1 MVVQWLGLQVFTVEG
16 AGSIP
21 DQETK
26 TLQAS
31 WYVQK
36 NQKPNK
42 QTNNDTE
49 DNFIYWNLY
58 FPCPS
63 KDHMYVLSSLICLVT
78 DLFSNCSGLDY
89 MLEIK
94 TGVRS
99 RASL

>member
-16 AGSIP
+16 AGSIL

-26 TLQAS
+26 TLQA
-31 WYVQK
+31 YVQK
-36 NQKPNK
+36 N

-49 DNFIYWNLY
+49 DNFIYRNLY
-58 FPCPS
+58 FPCPP
-63 KDHMYVLSSLICLVT
+63 KDHMYILSSLICLVT

-89 MLEIK
+89 MLEIR

-99 RASL
+99 RASV

>member
-16 AGSIP
+16 AGSFP

-26 TLQAS
+26 PLQA
-31 WYVQK
+31 YVQK
-36 NQKPNK
+36 S

-49 DNFIYWNLY
+49 DNFIYRNLY
-58 FPCPS
+58 FPCPP
-63 KDHMYVLSSLICLVT
+63 KDHMYILSSLICLVT

-89 MLEIK
+89 MLEIR

-99 RASL
+99 RASV

>member
-16 AGSIP
+16 AGLIP

-36 NQKPNK
+36 KK
-42 QTNNDTE
+42 KKTHLTNNDPE
-49 DNFIYWNLY
+49 DNFIYRNLY
-58 FPCPS
+58 FPCPP
-63 KDHMYVLSSLICLVT
+63 KDHMYILSSLICLVT

-89 MLEIK
+89 MLEIR

-99 RASL
+99 RASV